1 MLLIDDED
9 RVPEA
14 PTKAENLLT
23 DSLGPKVLLAI
34 DEAIMNAT
42 RPRWMKVAR
51 VVADAIHAGGYKTDD
66 EQVQLHVR
74 RIVALVVAGRIEA
87 QGNLLRP
94 RFSEI
99 RLPAGEQ

>member
-1 MLLIDDED
+1 M
-9 RVPEA
+9 PEA
-14 PTKAENLLT
+14 PTEAENLLT
-23 DSLGPKVLLAI
+23 DSLGPQVLLAI

-42 RPRWMKVAR
+42 RPKWMKVAR
-51 VVADAIHAGGYKTDD
+51 VVVDAIHAGGFTTED

-74 RIVALVVAGRIEA
+74 RIIALAVAGKIEA

-99 RLPAGEQ
+99 RLPAAEQ